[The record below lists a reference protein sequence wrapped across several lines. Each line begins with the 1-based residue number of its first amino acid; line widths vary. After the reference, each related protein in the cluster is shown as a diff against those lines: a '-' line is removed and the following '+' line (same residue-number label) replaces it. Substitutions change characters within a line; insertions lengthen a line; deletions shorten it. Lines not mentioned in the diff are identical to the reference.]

1 MRRSLLFLIPLL
13 ALLLALGTP
22 AGAARNAAP
31 PLDPPDPDKEA
42 PEETGVFYT
51 APPGGEDGRAAALLN
66 VTHVYTNSV
75 PQAIADNSCIT
86 VTLDV
91 PDSFY
96 VGDLNV
102 GLWITH
108 TYRSDLDIWLH
119 SPAGTVV
126 DLLTDPDGGADHL
139 NVLVDQ
145 ASPNVPDSVN
155 HTAPPPWYYAW
166 WHPDGDLNAVRLQN
180 AQGQWSLQV
189 CDDAAGDSGT
199 FNTATLFFETGMLAL
214 DPPAQNGHA
223 CAGGDVS
230 YPVTLIN
237 TTGVTESFALSYTG
251 NWPAGGPASTPVI
264 PSPGEFTFMVTVRI
278 PPSIRPMVTEP
289 ITITATG
296 TSGTAQATVTTGAD
310 LISGY
315 QDLANTPRPVRNES
329 VVFWD
334 GKLYKI
340 GGYDGAAQA
349 YLDIYD
355 IATDTWTPGAD
366 MPGARY
372 WIDCVAIAGKI
383 YCAGGYLTSGQTT
396 LYIYDIATSAW
407 STGAAMSAYRYS
419 YAGAALNGKY
429 YVIGGYGAG
438 YPATIW
444 EYDPATDTWN
454 YALPNMSVGR
464 RYVSAGVI
472 GGKIYVAGGYN
483 GSYLSSA
490 EVFDPAVPGW
500 SALPAMPSA
509 WLQAADAVKHDRFL
523 ILAGGSATSTAA
535 STNLVLA
542 YDALLNQ
549 WAWLPVMN
557 HALYGAEADGDGEH
571 MWIVSGRLYEG
582 GAYSYSPFTTRVE
595 QCRLP
600 ACQVQ
605 TLVVENFEGTF
616 PPADWDVV
624 NEGGDCVWQRNDY
637 WAAARPNYA
646 GGDGFAA
653 DADSDKCGSGTTMN
667 TSLLTPPLDLRFAVT
682 ATLSYMAAYN
692 DIGTGGDY
700 ADTDIGRFIGAAW
713 ANLAHWDEDHSGYGP
728 GELVA
733 LDLGPYAGFAD
744 TRARFHYTG
753 TYDWWW
759 LVDQVR
765 VDACIAVPDV
775 IVQPPELVQTL
786 FVNET
791 AARPLGIINAGAAP
805 LNWTIDEGCG
815 SPVPWLTLDL
825 TSGTVIPYRRMDIA
839 AAFDAGPVPGVFTT
853 TLCLNSNDPDTPL
866 VHVPVT
872 LTVLGL
878 PEIAVAPPEL
888 VQAQWPNQTKEQVLN
903 ISNIGTADV
912 EWHIAEA
919 PARAAETGATV
930 PLVPRPDAD
939 TAPSAH
945 QLSEPAALGDV
956 LFDIDA
962 GTAASD
968 TQLLGVEFAL
978 GYYWVTG
985 GNSGVDPNKLYKL
998 DPTGALVA
1006 SWDQPG
1012 NTGWGWRDLAFDG
1025 TYLYASDDSGATV
1038 KQIDPA
1044 TGAPTGVTIPC
1055 PLPLCRAL
1063 AYDPGMDHFWAANW
1077 DSIIYEFDRTGA
1089 VIHSFPPVGRATY
1102 GMGWDNITPGGPYLW
1117 LWSQDGVDCTNGF
1130 CGRASQVHAMTGTL
1144 TGAVFDGVPYSPGT
1158 QELAGGAAVIPNLVP
1173 GKLVLVAMHQASPD
1187 MIVGYELREH
1197 CVPSDLPWLVT
1208 VPPDGVTAPGAV
1220 TPVRVIFDSGG
1231 LAPGEYTGAVCV
1243 NSNDRTDPQVRVPVT
1258 LTVELPQV
1266 AASPASLSSTQYP
1279 DQLVTR
1285 TLTISNTGSGLLNW
1299 FLFETPAPFPMQA
1312 SSVMPAGSVRSGLQA
1327 DAPLTT
1333 MSPSAAGAVPVD
1345 PPANPDAVLW
1355 DQPPSTANL
1364 STYANQ
1370 DFEAAFDAYDIFV
1383 ADDFANANGWSLTNI
1398 YVPGG
1403 SWNPGND
1410 LTCANSLNWRIYN
1423 DYNAT
1428 PGDPYGA
1435 GAFWSLSLPPASP
1448 QVVLTT
1454 GSGGQLTNVMLNL
1467 PAPLVLP
1474 PGHWWL
1480 VFYPQADFGTCG
1492 QYGRVLADTVNGY
1505 AGQVINPGGGFG
1517 FPSFW
1522 ESIQSQFTWNL
1533 PQQDWAFRLE
1543 GDVLPH
1549 ELVWLHENPL
1559 SGGLLGGESVT
1570 VDAVFDSHGVAPG
1583 FYSGWLGVAS
1593 NDPANPIL
1601 MVPVSLTVQAP
1612 AADVSVTLVDSPD
1625 PVYAGELLTY
1635 TATAANAGPAG
1646 TGAVLVTDTLPA
1658 GVTFVSASAGCS
1670 HAAGVV
1676 TCSQAWLDPGGS
1688 AVFSIVVRADAHTPG
1703 PIVNTVTVSAPAQDP
1718 NLANNAATAS
1728 TVKMFRLY
1736 LPCAARNAVFDV
1748 RAPGKPR

>member
-22 AGAARNAAP
+22 AGAARNAVP
-31 PLDPPDPDKEA
+31 PLDPPNPEKEM
-42 PEETGVFYT
+42 PEEPGLFYT
-51 APPGGEDGRAAALLN
+51 APPAGEEGRAAALLN

-75 PQAIADNSCIT
+75 QQAIADNTCIT
-86 VTLDV
+86 VTFDV
-91 PDSFY
+91 PDSFS

-108 TYRSDLDIWLH
+108 TFRSDLDVWLY

-126 DLLTDPDGGADHL
+126 DLLTDPDGSADNL

-145 ASPNVPDSVN
+145 ASPNLPDSVN
-155 HTAPPPWYYAW
+155 HTAPPPWYSAW

-189 CDDAAGDSGT
+189 CDDATGDSGT
-199 FNTATLFFETGMLAL
+199 FNTATLFFETGMIAL
-214 DPPAQNGHA
+214 DPPAQEGHT

-251 NWPAGGPASTPVI
+251 NWPVGGPASTPVI
-264 PSPGEFTFMVTVRI
+264 PSPGEFTFTVTVRV
-278 PPSIRPMVTEP
+278 PPSIRPGVTEP

-296 TSGTAQATVTTGAD
+296 TSGTAQATVTTSAD

-315 QDLANTPRPVRNES
+315 QDLASAPRPVRNES

-355 IATDTWTPGAD
+355 IAADTWTAGAD

-396 LYIYDIATSAW
+396 LYIYDIATNTW

-419 YAGAALNGKY
+419 YAGVALNGKY
-429 YVIGGYGAG
+429 YVIGGYYSG

-444 EYDPATDTWN
+444 EYDPATNTWN

-483 GSYLSSA
+483 GSYLNSA
-490 EVFDPAVPGW
+490 EVFDPATGW
-500 SALPAMPSA
+500 SALPTMPSA

-523 ILAGGSATSTAA
+523 ILAGGSANSTGS
-535 STNLVLA
+535 STNLVLT
-542 YDALLNQ
+542 YDALLNRWT
-549 WAWLPVMN
+549 WAPVMN
-557 HALYGAEADGDGEH
+557 HALYGAEADSDGAH

-595 QCRLP
+595 QCQLP

-605 TLVVENFEGTF
+605 TLVVENFEGAF
-616 PPADWDVV
+616 PPAGWDVV
-624 NEGGDCVWQRNDY
+624 NGGGDCVWQRNDY
-637 WAAARPNYA
+637 WATPRENYA
-646 GGDGFAA
+646 GHGGFAA
-653 DADSDKCGSGTTMN
+653 DADSDKCGSGTTMD

-682 ATLSYMAAYN
+682 ATLSYMTSYN
-692 DIGTGGDY
+692 DISTGGDY

-713 ANLAHWDEDHSGYGP
+713 ANLLHWDADHSATGP
-728 GELVA
+728 GEPVT
-733 LDLGPYAGFAD
+733 LDLAPYAGFANA
-744 TRARFHYTG
+744 RARFRYSIA

-805 LNWTIDEGCG
+805 LDWTIDEGCG
-815 SPVPWLTLDL
+815 SPVPWLALDP
-825 TSGTVIPYRRMDIA
+825 TAGTIIPYRRMDIT

-866 VHVPVT
+866 AHVPVT
-872 LTVLGL
+872 LTVLGI
-878 PEIAVAPPEL
+878 PEIAIAPPEL
-888 VQAQWPNQTKEQVLN
+888 VQAQWPNQIREQTLN
-903 ISNIGTADV
+903 ISNIGTADL

-919 PARAAETGATV
+919 SARAAELGAAV
-930 PLVPRPDAD
+930 PLASQPDAD
-939 TAPSAH
+939 TASSVYES
-945 QLSEPAALGDV
+945 SEPSALGDV
-956 LFDIDA
+956 LFTIDA
-962 GTAASD
+962 GATTSD
-968 TQLLGVEFAL
+968 THLLGVEFAL

-985 GNSGVDPNKLYKL
+985 GNSGTDPNKLYKL
-998 DPTGALVA
+998 DSTGALVA

-1025 TYLYASDDSGATV
+1025 TYLYASDDSGPTV

-1055 PLPLCRAL
+1055 PLALCRAL
-1063 AYDPGMDHFWAANW
+1063 AYDPGMDHFWTANW
-1077 DSIIYEFDRTGA
+1077 DSTIYEFDRTGT
-1089 VIHSFPPVGRATY
+1089 VIHSFPPVGRSTY
-1102 GMGWDNITPGGPYLW
+1102 GMAWDSVSPGGPYLW
-1117 LWSQDGVDCTNGF
+1117 LWSQDGTAPDLNM
-1130 CGRASQVHAMTGTL
+1130 ASQVDPVTGAL
-1144 TGAVFDGVPYSPGT
+1144 TGVGFAGAVLPHAVGES
-1158 QELAGGAAVIPNLVP
+1158 QIAGGATIVPGLVP
-1173 GKLVLVAMHQASPD
+1173 GKLVFVGLHQALSD
-1187 MIVGYELREH
+1187 TVVAYELLQ
-1197 CVPSDLPWLVT
+1197 CMPSNLPWLVT
-1208 VPPDGVTAPGAV
+1208 VPSDGITTPGA
-1220 TPVRVIFDSGG
+1220 TAPVRVMFDSGG
-1231 LAPGEYTGAVCV
+1231 LAPGVYTGAVCV

-1258 LTVELPQV
+1258 LTVDLPQV

-1279 DQLVTR
+1279 DQVVTR
-1285 TLTISNTGSGLLNW
+1285 TLTITNTGSGLLNW
-1299 FLFETPAPFPMQA
+1299 FLFETPASFRVQA
-1312 SSVMPAGSVRSGLQA
+1312 SSVMSSGSVRPGLPPG
-1327 DAPLTT
+1327 APLTA
-1333 MSPSAAGAVPVD
+1333 MSPSAAEAVPVD
-1345 PPANPDAVLW
+1345 PPVNPDAVLW
-1355 DQPPSTANL
+1355 DQPPSTANTN
-1364 STYANQ
+1364 TYANQ

-1383 ADDFANANGWSLTNI
+1383 ADDFTNANGWNLTNI

-1403 SWNPGND
+1403 SWNPGNG

-1423 DYNAT
+1423 DYNGT
-1428 PGDPYGA
+1428 PGDPYGT
-1435 GAFWSLSLPPASP
+1435 GAFWSLSLPPSSP
-1448 QVVLTT
+1448 EVVLTA
-1454 GSGGQLTNVMLNL
+1454 GAGGQLTNVMLNL
-1467 PAPLVLP
+1467 PAPVVLP

-1480 VFYPQADFGTCG
+1480 VFYAQADFSTCG
-1492 QYGRVLADTVNGY
+1492 QYGRVLADTANGY

-1517 FPSFW
+1517 FPGFW
-1522 ESIQSQFTWNL
+1522 ESIQSPFTWML
-1533 PQQDWAFRLE
+1533 SQHDWAFRLE

-1549 ELVWLHENPL
+1549 ELVWLSENPL

-1570 VDAVFDSHGVAPG
+1570 VDVVFDSHGVAPG

-1601 MVPVSLTVQAP
+1601 MLPVSLTVETP

-1625 PVYAGELLTY
+1625 PVYAGGLLTY
-1635 TATAANAGPAG
+1635 DVTVANAGPAG
-1646 TGAVLVTDTLPA
+1646 TGTVLVTDTLPA

-1703 PIVNTVTVSAPAQDP
+1703 PIVNAVTVSAPAQDP
-1718 NLANNAATAS
+1718 NLANNTATAS

-1736 LPCAARNAVFDV
+1736 LPCAAYNAVFDG